1 MRFIASEMLCSI
13 WLGMDKSSESGR
25 ARTPQ
30 STGEGSPGIPSESNE
45 LRRRLSQR
53 QLTMLAIGGAIGV
66 GLFLG
71 SSVTIRLAGPGV
83 IVTYLLGAVIALIV
97 AYALAEMAVV
107 HPVAGSFG
115 VYAHTYLSP
124 WAGFSVRGTYA
135 LVQIIAIGAEVTA
148 VAIYFAFWFPSIPQ
162 WVWVAGVSI
171 CLVAVNTLQ
180 VGRFGEFEYWF
191 ALIKVVAIIVFIV
204 AGLGLICGLGPA
216 PAIGLSNLTAHGGFL
231 PFGWKGVWLALT
243 LAITSYM
250 GIEVIAVT
258 AGEAQNPQESIPRAM
273 RTIVFRLILFYVLAI
288 TVMLAMTPWNQTGSG
303 ITGSP
308 FVRALSSV
316 GIPYAASIMNLV
328 VITAA
333 LSSSNTDLYLTTRM
347 LFSLARGRYAPD
359 WLGHLSRNGVPR
371 RALGVSTGGMI
382 AAILLAI
389 YAPERAFLMLYGVA
403 VAGMFFVWIV
413 ILLTHI
419 AFRRALGSERVAQ
432 LPMRLRF
439 FPYSTVLG
447 IAALLGIAASTFYV
461 DGLRYTVPAFAPFLL
476 LISLAYWIIRRGAGA
491 APGIDGEGELDPLAA
506 EK

>member
-1 MRFIASEMLCSI
+1 MAE
-13 WLGMDKSSESGR
+13 
-25 ARTPQ
+25 
-30 STGEGSPGIPSESNE
+30 PSESVSARKQSSLDRGATAEPPWQPNE

-71 SSVTIRLAGPGV
+71 SSVTIKLAGPGV
-83 IVTYLLGAVIALIV
+83 IVTYILGAVIALIV
-97 AYALAEMAVV
+97 AYSLAEMAVV

-124 WAGFSVRGTYA
+124 WAGFAARTTYA

-148 VAIYFAFWFPSIPQ
+148 VAIYFAFWFPSLPQ
-162 WVWVAGVSI
+162 WVWVTGVSMG
-171 CLVAVNTLQ
+171 LVAANTLH

-191 ALIKVVAIIVFIV
+191 AMIKVLAIVVFIV
-204 AGLGLICGLGPA
+204 VGLALICGLGRG
-216 PAIGLSNLTAHGGFL
+216 PAIGFSNLTAHGGFL

-250 GIEVIAVT
+250 GVEVIAVT
-258 AGEAQNPQESIPRAM
+258 AGEAQRPAESIPRAM
-273 RTIVFRLILFYVLAI
+273 RTIVFRLILFYVFAI
-288 TVMLAMTPWNQTGSG
+288 TIMLAMTPWNQTATG

-316 GIPYAASIMNLV
+316 GIPYAAGIMNLV

-333 LSSSNTDLYLTTRM
+333 LSSANTNLYLTTRM
-347 LFSLARGRYAPD
+347 LFSLSRGNYAPR
-359 WLGHLSRNGVPR
+359 WLGHLSENGVPR
-371 RALGVSTGGMI
+371 RALAVSTGGMV

-389 YAPERAFLMLYGVA
+389 YAPSRAFLMLYGVA
-403 VAGMFFVWIV
+403 VAGMFFVWV
-413 ILLTHI
+413 TILLTHF
-419 AFRRALGSERVAQ
+419 AFRRALGSKRVAE

-447 IAALLGIAASTFYV
+447 IVALVGIAASTFYV
-461 DGLRYTVPAFAPFLL
+461 DGLQYTVPAFAPFLL
-476 LISLAYWIIRRGAGA
+476 LISLAYWGIRRRSSSSPGLQGAGETGQA
-491 APGIDGEGELDPLAA
+491 ANM
-506 EK
+506 K